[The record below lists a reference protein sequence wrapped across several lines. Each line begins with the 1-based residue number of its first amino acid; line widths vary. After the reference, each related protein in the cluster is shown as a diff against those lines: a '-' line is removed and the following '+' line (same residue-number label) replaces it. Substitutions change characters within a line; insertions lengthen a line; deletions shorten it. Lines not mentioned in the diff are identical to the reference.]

1 MNYTQINRNA
11 TDKFSRYTLAQCE
24 FAIVDINRTL
34 ALHDADDMDNAYVV
48 KLWAELDA
56 ARDRLR
62 AVKGKTLH
70 QRRAL
75 ASAHAL
81 INSL

>member
-1 MNYTQINRNA
+1 MNYTQTTRNA
-11 TDKFSRYTLAQCE
+11 VDKFNRYTIAQCE
-24 FAIVDINRTL
+24 FAIADIHATL
-34 ALHDADDMDNAYVV
+34 TLHDADDMHNAYVV

-56 ARDRLR
+56 ARDRIHAL
-62 AVKGKTLH
+62 KGKTLH
-70 QRRAL
+70 QRRSI

>member
-11 TDKFSRYTLAQCE
+11 VDKVSRYTIAQCE
-24 FAIVDINRTL
+24 FAIADIHATL
-34 ALHDADDMDNAYVV
+34 ALHDADDMHNAYVV

-56 ARDRLR
+56 ARDRIHAL
-62 AVKGKTLH
+62 KGKTIK
-70 QRRAL
+70 QRRAI

-81 INSL
+81 IQSL

>member
-11 TDKFSRYTLAQCE
+11 VDKFNRYTLAQCE
-24 FAIVDINRTL
+24 TAIADIHATL
-34 ALHDADDMDNAYVV
+34 ALHEADDMHNAYVV

-56 ARDRLR
+56 ARDRIHAL
-62 AVKGKTLH
+62 KGKTLH
-70 QRRAL
+70 QRRVL